1 MAEPRST
8 TTPLPLSNLKTTLI
22 VMSVSGVT
30 MLETFLSGALTIALP
45 SVAKDLGISAANLQW
60 PVSMYSL
67 VNGVF
72 LLVAGGLA
80 DTLGRKTFFLVGTA
94 AFAIISLGV
103 SFAQTSFSFI
113 ILMSLLGLGPAILS
127 PAGAGILGATFPPGS
142 RIRTIAFA
150 SLGAGQPIGYI
161 VGLVSGGILS
171 SKWRSLYWLLSGLS
185 AGLGITA
192 LYSLPPDVHLT
203 RSRMISQLKEFDWI
217 GSLLS
222 SIGATSLIFALSD
235 AESAPDGWSTPYI
248 PALLP
253 TAATFL
259 VSFLWW
265 EEKRERNQKHVL
277 LPLSIWKAKGLGTM
291 IALIFSFN
299 SIDYLSTLMYQQV
312 QRISPI
318 RTAIYF
324 LPMAGSGFLINVLA
338 GKITGQVSTLKL
350 ICVGLALS
358 MGAALAFCLMNPNAN
373 YGLGMLWVMLLAVGP
388 DLFFSAANLHIQNS
402 VGEDKQALAGSLF
415 MIATRYAAAFGLAV
429 CSAIST
435 AEARKYTQRTLSTS
449 FNGFN
454 STSIATASGDKSS
467 FSPDALLQ
475 GLRAAGWACLAFN
488 IFALA
493 IAIFGLR
500 GTDIIEKKS
509 SDEEP
514 SDEIELPEL
523 RAPTVQLEDLSRADK
538 VAFDGADAEFSRDP
552 TVYGS
557 SFRSRMHPTDADS
570 IGSDGPVAQL

>member
-1 MAEPRST
+1 MAEPQST
-8 TTPLPLSNLKTTLI
+8 TPPPLSNLKTTLI
-22 VMSVSGVT
+22 VTSVSGVT
-30 MLETFLSGALTIALP
+30 LLGSFLSGALTIALP
-45 SVAKDLGISAANLQW
+45 SVAEDLGISAANLQW

-80 DTLGRKTFFLVGTA
+80 DTLGRKTLFLVGTA
-94 AFAIISLGV
+94 AFAIIALGV

-150 SLGAGQPIGYI
+150 SLGAGQPIGFI
-161 VGLVSGGILS
+161 TGLVAGGILS
-171 SKWRSLYWLLSGLS
+171 SKWCVWRSLYWLLCGLS
-185 AGLGITA
+185 TGLGVTA
-192 LYSLPPDVHLT
+192 IYSLPPDVHLT

-217 GSLLS
+217 GALLS

-265 EEKRERNQKHVL
+265 EEKREQNQKHVL
-277 LPLSIWKAKGLGTM
+277 MPLSIWRAKGLGTM
-291 IALIFSFN
+291 IAMIFCAWAAFN
-299 SIDYLSTLMYQQV
+299 SMQYLATLMYQQV
-312 QRISPI
+312 QRISPL

-324 LPMAGSGFLINVLA
+324 LPMAGSGTCVPSAAKFP
-338 GKITGQVSTLKL
+338 TRL
-350 ICVGLALS
+350 ICSLRQ
-358 MGAALAFCLMNPNAN
+358 MDPNAN
-373 YGLGMLWVMLLAVGP
+373 YGFGMLWVMLLSVGP

-415 MIATRYAAAFGLAV
+415 MIATRYATALGLAV
-429 CSAIST
+429 CSAVST
-435 AEARKYTQRTLSTS
+435 AEARRYTQKKPSNS
-449 FNGFN
+449 FDTFN
-454 STSIATASGDKSS
+454 STSIASSSSDESS

-475 GLRAAGWACLAFN
+475 GLRAAGWACLAFT
-488 IFALA
+488 ILA
-493 IAIFGLR
+493 FIIAVFGLR
-500 GTDIIEKKS
+500 GTDIVEKRT
-509 SDEEP
+509 SDDEP
-514 SDEIELPEL
+514 TRYNEEIELPEL
-523 RAPTVQLEDLSRADK
+523 RTPTVQAEGNLRAEK
-538 VAFDGADAEFSRDP
+538 SGFEGGDAEFSRDS

-557 SFRSRMHPTDADS
+557 TFRSRMNPTDTNS
-570 IGSDGPVAQL
+570 ISSDAAVAPL

>member
-1 MAEPRST
+1 MAE
-8 TTPLPLSNLKTTLI
+8 
-22 VMSVSGVT
+22 
-30 MLETFLSGALTIALP
+30 
-45 SVAKDLGISAANLQW
+45 DLGISAANLQW

-80 DTLGRKTFFLVGTA
+80 DTLGRKTLFLVGTA

-150 SLGAGQPIGYI
+150 SLGAGQPLGFIT
-161 VGLVSGGILS
+161 GLVSGGVLS
-171 SKWRSLYWLLSGLS
+171 TKWRSLYWLLCVLS
-185 AGLGITA
+185 TGLGITA
-192 LYSLPPDVHLT
+192 IYSLPPDVRLT
-203 RSRMISQLKEFDWI
+203 RSRMLSQLKEFDWI

-265 EEKRERNQKHVL
+265 EEKREQSNKHVL
-277 LPLSIWKAKGLGTM
+277 MPLSIWRAKGLGTM
-291 IALIFSFN
+291 IAMIFCAWAAFN
-299 SIDYLSTLMYQQV
+299 SMQYLATLMYQQV
-312 QRISPI
+312 QRISPL
-318 RTAIYF
+318 RTAVYF
-324 LPMAGSGFLINVLA
+324 LPMAGSGFFLNVLA
-338 GKITGQVSTLKL
+338 GKLTGQVSAFRL
-350 ICVGLALS
+350 ICAGLALS
-358 MGAALAFCLMNPNAN
+358 MGAALAFCLLNPNAN
-373 YGLGMLWVMLLAVGP
+373 YGFGMLWVMLLSVGP

-415 MIATRYAAAFGLAV
+415 MIATRYATALGLAV
-429 CSAIST
+429 CSAVST
-435 AEARKYTQRTLSTS
+435 AEARRYTRKMPPTS
-449 FNGFN
+449 FDTFN
-454 STSIATASGDKSS
+454 STSIASSSSAESS
-467 FSPDALLQ
+467 FAPDALLQ
-475 GLRAAGWACLAFN
+475 GLRAAGWACLAFT
-488 IFALA
+488 ILAFA
-493 IAIFGLR
+493 IAVIGLR
-500 GTDIIEKKS
+500 GTDIVEKRT
-509 SDEEP
+509 SDDEP
-514 SDEIELPEL
+514 TRYNEEIELPEL
-523 RAPTVQLEDLSRADK
+523 RTPTVQAEESLRAEK
-538 VAFDGADAEFSRDP
+538 SGFEGGDAEFSRDS

-557 SFRSRMHPTDADS
+557 TFRSRMNPTDTSS
-570 IGSDGPVAQL
+570 IGSDAAVAPL